1 MNIALILAAG
11 VGQRMRNAGLPK
23 QFLKLLGKPI
33 IIYTLEK
40 FEESA
45 DIDQIV
51 IVCHGSYIEYM
62 ERLLRFYQ
70 MKKVRKIIIGGID
83 RQSSLHKG
91 LETIESLGADLDDI
105 VVVHDGVRPML
116 SLTTIKENVR
126 IAKQYGCAMT
136 VHPVTES
143 VIITDSDQV
152 GIADF
157 KNRTNTY
164 SLTAPQ
170 SFRLRELRKAYEGN
184 RELEYKGMPLL
195 DAAMVYANYGGEVHL
210 VKEQNSNIK
219 ITTPEDFYYL
229 KAILD
234 LEENKYIFG
243 L

>member
-40 FEESA
+40 FEESTE
-45 DIDQIV
+45 IDQV
-51 IVCHGSYIEYM
+51 VVVCHGSYIEYM
-62 ERLLRFYQ
+62 ERLLELYQ
-70 MKKVRKIIIGGID
+70 MKKVKRVIVGGTD
-83 RQSSLHKG
+83 RQNSLQKG
-91 LETIESLGADLDDI
+91 LRAIEDLGAASDDI

-116 SLTTIKENVR
+116 TLATIKENIRV
-126 IAKQYGCAMT
+126 AKQYGCAMT

-143 VIITDSDQV
+143 VVVTDSDQV
-152 GIADF
+152 GIDDF
-157 KNRTNTY
+157 KKRTDTY

-170 SFRLRELRKAYEGN
+170 SFRLDGLKKAYGGESGT
-184 RELEYKGMPLL
+184 EHEGMPLL
-195 DAAMVYANYGGEVHL
+195 DAAMVYANSGGEVHL

-229 KAILD
+229 RAILD

>member
-40 FEESA
+40 FEESTE
-45 DIDQIV
+45 IDQV
-51 IVCHGSYIEYM
+51 VVVCHGSYIEYM
-62 ERLLRFYQ
+62 ERLLELYQ
-70 MKKVRKIIIGGID
+70 MKKVKRVIVGGTD
-83 RQSSLHKG
+83 RQNSLQKG
-91 LETIESLGADLDDI
+91 LRAIEDLGAASDDI

-116 SLTTIKENVR
+116 TLATIKENIRV
-126 IAKQYGCAMT
+126 AKQYGCAMT

-143 VIITDSDQV
+143 VVVTDSEQV

-157 KNRTNTY
+157 KKRTDTY
-164 SLTAPQ
+164 SLTSPQ
-170 SFRLRELRKAYEGN
+170 SFRLDGLKKAYGSEFGA
-184 RELEYKGMPLL
+184 EYEGMPLL
-195 DAAMVYANYGGEVHL
+195 DAAMVYANSGGEVHL

-229 KAILD
+229 RAILD